1 MEFENL
7 DFYDEKSLIDY
18 TIKIRNEIN
27 NWLEDLRKRDSIFDK
42 LLLEKEL
49 DLFDKRKSTIS
60 LNEQEVKRLSN
71 LIEIF
76 TLLESLI
83 FNKINF
89 KNKVN
94 LVKSLING
102 G

>member
-18 TIKIRNEIN
+18 TNKIRNEIN
-27 NWLEDLRKRDSIFDK
+27 NWLEDLRKRDRIFDK

-83 FNKINF
+83 FNNLRF

-102 G
+102 D

>member
-7 DFYDEKSLIDY
+7 DFYDKKSLIDY
-18 TIKIRNEIN
+18 TNKIRNEIN
-27 NWLEDLRKRDSIFDK
+27 NGLEDLRKRDTKFDT
-42 LLLEKEL
+42 LLLEREL
-49 DLFDKRKSTIS
+49 DLFNNIKSTIS

-76 TLLESLI
+76 RLLESLS
-83 FNKINF
+83 FHNLCF

-94 LVKSLING
+94 LIKSLING
-102 G
+102 D

>member
-1 MEFENL
+1 MEFESL

-18 TIKIRNEIN
+18 TNKIRNEIN

-83 FNKINF
+83 FNKISF

-102 G
+102 D

>member
-7 DFYDEKSLIDY
+7 DLYDEKSLLVY
-18 TIKIRNEIN
+18 NIKIRNEIN
-27 NWLEDLRKRDSIFDK
+27 NGLEDLRKRDVVFDK
-42 LLLEKEL
+42 ILLEKEL
-49 DLFDKRKSTIS
+49 ELFNLRKSSIS
-60 LNEQEVKRLSN
+60 LNKQEVKRLSN
-71 LIEIF
+71 LIEIY

-83 FNKINF
+83 FNKISF

-102 G
+102 D